1 MVNAADWRWKM
12 KSHPL
17 RLVLLSY
24 LLLAFAGSEAFATDD
39 GDDWQHAL
47 TLYGWLPSVSG
58 DLKYGQG
65 DSSSVDS
72 SDVLD
77 ALNMTFMGAYEL
89 RKHNWYLLTDVIYL
103 DLGNS
108 ADTRVTLP
116 GGGHIVSNVQQDL
129 VGWQFGIYG
138 GYLLHESARS
148 QVSLLA
154 GLRYL
159 SIDADARLTIDG
171 PLPPQLPSRHLSRST
186 DLWDGIVGARGRIA
200 INDQWFIP
208 FHLDVGTGDSD
219 LTWQAASG
227 VGYRASWGE
236 VSLQYR
242 HLEWDQVDDGLLQ
255 SLGFSGPG
263 LAVKFRF

>member
-1 MVNAADWRWKM
+1 M
-12 KSHPL
+12 KSNPL
-17 RLVLLSY
+17 RIVLLSY

-89 RKHNWYLLTDVIYL
+89 RKRNWYLLTDVIYL

-154 GLRYL
+154 GLRY
-159 SIDADARLTIDG
+159 
-171 PLPPQLPSRHLSRST
+171 LSRST